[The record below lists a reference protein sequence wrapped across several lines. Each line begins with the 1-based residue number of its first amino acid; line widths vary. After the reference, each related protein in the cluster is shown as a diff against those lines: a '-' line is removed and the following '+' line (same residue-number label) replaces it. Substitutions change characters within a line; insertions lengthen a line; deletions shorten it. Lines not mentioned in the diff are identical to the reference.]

1 MITVRAMQ
9 TFPDRRSKKQS
20 SSARKTRWWKLA
32 VLLLGLVSIGW
43 GVGCGLGS
51 YDDLGEPVPGQ
62 RWPWVCPEGGD
73 PTFDGGCPRAASTDA
88 ATVDNAADAAT
99 EGAS

>member
-1 MITVRAMQ
+1 VLTMQ
-9 TFPDRRSKKQS
+9 TFPVRRPTQQS
-20 SSARKTRWWKLA
+20 SSARETRWWKLA
-32 VLLLGLVSIGW
+32 VVLLGLVSIGW
-43 GVGCGLGS
+43 GIGCGLGS

-73 PTFDGGCPRAASTDA
+73 PTFDGGCPPAASTDA

-99 EGAS
+99 ERAS

>member
-1 MITVRAMQ
+1 MRAMQ
-9 TFPDRRSKKQS
+9 TFPVRRPKKQS
-20 SSARKTRWWKLA
+20 SSARKTTWWKVA
-32 VLLLGLVSIGW
+32 VVLLVGFVLIGW

-73 PTFDGGCPRAASTDA
+73 PSLDGGCPPAASTDA
-88 ATVDNAADAAT
+88 ATTDNASDAAA
-99 EGAS
+99 EEAS

>member
-1 MITVRAMQ
+1 MRAMQ
-9 TFPDRRSKKQS
+9 TFPVRRPKKQS
-20 SSARKTRWWKLA
+20 SSVHETRWWKVAAL
-32 VLLLGLVSIGW
+32 VLGLVSIGW

-62 RWPWVCPEGGD
+62 RWPWVCPEGGG
-73 PTFDGGCPRAASTDA
+73 PILDGGCPPAASTDA
-88 ATVDNAADAAT
+88 ASADSAVDAAT

>member
-1 MITVRAMQ
+1 MQ
-9 TFPDRRSKKQS
+9 TLAVQRSK
-20 SSARKTRWWKLA
+20 KLA

-51 YDDLGEPVPGQ
+51 YDDLGEPVPGE

-73 PTFDGGCPRAASTDA
+73 PILDGGCPPAVSTDA
-88 ATVDNAADAAT
+88 TIEDNAPDAGT